1 MATFEINKPKL
12 VNWKGTGKIYRVSF
26 REENGK
32 WKSIYARKKSDAKEK
47 YEIKKSQLS
56 NGIGSNSKKT
66 FAEVGQA
73 AIDDKSEMVNK
84 KDGLRPQSLEN
95 HKRHF
100 KNHLVKFFK
109 DRRIGSITTADVNKF
124 IKCYKEKE
132 YSAKSIRHFVSTLNL
147 ICKYALDKG
156 ELFTNPCNRDRREAV
171 RGSMKERKGYQPD
184 EISRMLAQNMTLQ
197 TRCIIWVASHTGLAA
212 NELQGLQWRDID
224 LYAGSLTV
232 ERTGFRYAVQNETK
246 TEFRKRTLPLPSEA
260 ISLLREWQLKSH
272 TTVWVFPTIDGKMG
286 EQNAWRKLIATV
298 CKHAK
303 VENKSL
309 GGFRKYFNTQ
319 QKLAGVPDPV
329 RKMRMGHSKMSNT
342 SEVHYTD
349 VDKKLAESASD
360 VEKMAAQHTA

>member
-184 EISRMLAQNMTLQ
+184 EIS
-197 TRCIIWVASHTGLAA
+197 
-212 NELQGLQWRDID
+212 
-224 LYAGSLTV
+224 
-232 ERTGFRYAVQNETK
+232 
-246 TEFRKRTLPLPSEA
+246 
-260 ISLLREWQLKSH
+260 
-272 TTVWVFPTIDGKMG
+272 
-286 EQNAWRKLIATV
+286 
-298 CKHAK
+298 
-303 VENKSL
+303 
-309 GGFRKYFNTQ
+309 
-319 QKLAGVPDPV
+319 
-329 RKMRMGHSKMSNT
+329 
-342 SEVHYTD
+342 
-349 VDKKLAESASD
+349 
-360 VEKMAAQHTA
+360 